1 MERPIVVVGLGEM
14 GGVFARAFLSV
25 GYPVYPVLR
34 HRPIAETAATVPDPA
49 LVLVT
54 VGEAD
59 LDEALDGLPAPWRR
73 RVGLIQNELLPPDWA
88 RHGIDD
94 PTVATV
100 WFEKK
105 PGRPVRVIVPTLVAG
120 PQAEL
125 VVTALDRLGIAVRVI
140 HRDQLVNA
148 LVAKNLYILTANIG
162 GLSTGGT
169 VSELWQG
176 HPELAAPVASEV
188 LDIQEHLVGE
198 PIDREMAMAEMIAAF
213 AADPEHGSTGRSAP
227 RRLQRALRFAR
238 DAGIATPTLD
248 AIAEEV
254 TKK

>member
-14 GGVFARAFLSV
+14 GGVFAKAFLSV
-25 GYPVYPVLR
+25 GYPVYPALR
-34 HRPIAETAATVPDPA
+34 HTSMEDAATTVPDPA

-59 LDEALDGLPAPWRR
+59 LDEALASLPAIWRP
-73 RVGLIQNELLPPDWA
+73 RVGLIQNELLPRDWVK
-88 RHGIDD
+88 HGIED

-105 PGRPVRVIVPTLVAG
+105 PGTPVKVIVPTLVAG

-125 VVTALDRLGIAVRVI
+125 VATALDRLGVAVKVI
-140 HRDQLVNA
+140 HRDELVNA

-162 GLSTGGT
+162 GLHTGGT
-169 VSELWQG
+169 VSELWNG
-176 HPELAAPVASEV
+176 HPELAGPVAAEV
-188 LDIQEHLVGE
+188 LDIQEYLVGE
-198 PIDREMAMAEMIAAF
+198 PLDREIAMDAMVTAF
-213 AADPEHGSTGRSAP
+213 AADPDHGATGRSAP

-238 DAGIATPTLD
+238 SAGIATPTLE
-248 AIAEEV
+248 AIAKQV
-254 TKK
+254 DQ